1 MNRKRAWQPGMFDP
15 RQAGHAAVGAA
26 LLLSAAGACA
36 QADEAG
42 AGKQIVTVVPRIS
55 ITETLTNNVNLS
67 SVNAQSDQITE
78 ISPGV
83 QIGIDGARLKAYFD
97 YSLNHLY
104 YAQGT
109 SPSENQNSLNTFG
122 TFEAVE
128 KWAFIDFS
136 GAIWQQTISAFG
148 TQSNNN
154 TAINRNQTEYANYR
168 ISPYVSGQF
177 GNNAH
182 YEARYSYSFSDGDN
196 YASTTNIDSSIKL
209 SNASAFGKL
218 GWTADASRQNV
229 DYSAGR
235 ETEADNVSLGLTYAI
250 DPQLNVFANA
260 GRESSN
266 YTSIEKKDYDTWNVG
281 LNWIISERTK
291 LSAETGYR
299 SYGDVHNLSFE
310 HRSARTVWKY
320 TDTLDIITEPV
331 ATRLGSIGNAYDL
344 FFTQFASAEPDPI
357 ARAKLVSDYLQAY
370 GISPMADVLSNY
382 LVQAV
387 SRERRQNLSF
397 ALLGIRDTV
406 TFMLGRTE
414 TNRIDTVTSSIDSL
428 KFAEVLTQQAYSVNY
443 SHRLTPDYSL
453 GLLLWR
459 EDTRA
464 SNSERESTLT
474 TFSVNLAAKL
484 GRRTS
489 ASLSL
494 YRNVYDAQVN
504 PYNETAASASLT
516 VQF

>member
-1 MNRKRAWQPGMFDP
+1 MKPLRSSQHNPPDP
-15 RQAGHAAVGAA
+15 HRCGWAAAVGMAMVLA
-26 LLLSAAGACA
+26 SPAGVSA
-36 QADEAG
+36 QT
-42 AGKQIVTVVPRIS
+42 VRVVPRITV
-55 ITETLTNNVNLS
+55 TETLTNNVNLS

-83 QIGIDGARLKAYFD
+83 QIGFDGARLKAYLD

-122 TFEAVE
+122 SFEAVE
-128 KWAFIDFS
+128 NWAFVDFS

-168 ISPYVSGQF
+168 VSPYVSGQF
-177 GNNAH
+177 GNHAH
-182 YEARYSYSFSDGDN
+182 YEVRYSYSFSDGDN
-196 YASTTNIDSSIKL
+196 YASTTNTDSSINL

-250 DPQLNVFANA
+250 DPQLNVFASA

-266 YTSIEKKDYDTWNVG
+266 YTSIEKKDFDTWNAG
-281 LNWIISERTK
+281 LEWIISERTR
-291 LSAETGYR
+291 LSAETGNR

-310 HRSARTVWKY
+310 HRSARTVWRY
-320 TDTLDIITEPV
+320 TDTMDIVTEPV

-344 FFTQFASAEPDPI
+344 FFTQFASIQPEPV
-357 ARAKLVSDYLQAY
+357 ARAKLVNDYLQAY

-406 TFMLGRTE
+406 TFMMGRTE
-414 TNRIDTVTSSIDSL
+414 TSRIDTVTSSIDSL
-428 KFAEVLTQQAYSVNY
+428 KFAEELVQQAYIINY

-453 GLLLWR
+453 GMLLSR

-464 SNSERESTLT
+464 SNSERETTLT
-474 TFSVNLAAKL
+474 SFSIDLSARL

-489 ASLSL
+489 AFLRV
-494 YRNVYDAQVN
+494 YRNEYDAPPN
-504 PYNETAASASLT
+504 SYNETAASASLT